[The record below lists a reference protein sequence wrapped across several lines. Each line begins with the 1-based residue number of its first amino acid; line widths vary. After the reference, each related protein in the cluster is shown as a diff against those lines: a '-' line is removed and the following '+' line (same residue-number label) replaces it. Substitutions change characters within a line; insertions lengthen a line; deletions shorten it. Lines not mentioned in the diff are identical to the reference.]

1 MAHLCGGGCLY
12 LYVRIPDILVL
23 IRLVVTAV
31 RPWFLP
37 DTLVLYVVNVPGGGS
52 VRGWLGPPGVSGQS
66 TLCRAVVILSAGT
79 GELRLYQTELLA
91 VQPARHP
98 LHHPVVVALQE
109 EPN

>member
-1 MAHLCGGGCLY
+1 M
-12 LYVRIPDILVL
+12 YVRIPDILVL

-66 TLCRAVVILSAGT
+66 TLCRAGVILSAGT